1 MTRLGR
7 SGNQRLGEVDALVD
21 AAADAARE
29 FRALDQSRV
38 DAIVLRYNSSLPSKF
53 MPAFEDLSNRTNP
66 RMLLD
71 DEIATLLRLGYY
83 GG

>member
-21 AAADAARE
+21 AATDAARE
-29 FRALDQSRV
+29 FCALDQSRV

-53 MPAFEDLSNRTNP
+53 MPVFEDLSNRTIP
-66 RMLLD
+66 RMPLV